1 MTGQAWP
8 PSNAWAMKGKN
19 LIRNLSVA
27 FSGAKEHHPGTRN
40 HEVAHER
47 PHREAD
53 RTGRA
58 GLPRLARTHRPPRVR
73 RMVPG
78 QARGPLRPRPGTH
91 GPHHLPRLRAQ
102 PLAQHGP
109 GHGPG
114 ATDTFHPAS
123 VRNRR
128 SEEHTS
134 ELQSLMRTSY

>member
-1 MTGQAWP
+1 MRISDWSSDGG
-8 PSNAWAMKGKN
+8 SSDLNAWAMKGMN
-19 LIRNLSVA
+19 PIRNLSVA

-78 QARGPLRPRPGTH
+78 QARGPLRPRPGIH
-91 GPHHLPRLRAQ
+91 GPHPLPRL
-102 PLAQHGP
+102 
-109 GHGPG
+109 
-114 ATDTFHPAS
+114 
-123 VRNRR
+123 RR

-134 ELQSLMRTSY
+134 ELQS